1 MERLTLRPFTFSNGV
16 TIPAGTIVCIPASA
30 THKNGRIYA
39 NPDEFD
45 GFRFVK
51 LRGSEG
57 DIVTSR
63 HQVVSTSGEHLVFG
77 LGRHTW

>member
-1 MERLTLRPFTFSNGV
+1 MDRLTLRPFTFSNGV

-30 THKNGRIYA
+30 THKDGRLYA

-51 LRGSEG
+51 LRESEAM
-57 DIVTSR
+57 SR
-63 HQVVSTSGEHLVFG
+63 HQVVSTSSEHLAFG
-77 LGRHTW
+77 IGRHAW